1 MRRKKIIY
9 FSILFYYEMHMNN
22 MEYEKHVI
30 LFAVYKLPGQSEL
43 SVFAVYEL
51 AGAGVLCVCVAWR
64 WLRLMN
70 VEM

>member
-1 MRRKKIIY
+1 
-9 FSILFYYEMHMNN
+9 MNN